1 MNEIFWAVLL
11 SILPIAELRG
21 GIPYGLATIPLTLN
35 NVLTVFSLCVLA
47 NILVVIP
54 LFFFLDFFHHRF
66 IRFGWYSSL
75 FNFFV
80 KRIQKKSHKLE
91 PKINKYGYIALA
103 VFVAVPLP
111 MTGAWAGTLAAWLL
125 DLNRKKSFAAITAG
139 VLIAGII
146 VTLITLGGLGI
157 FKFAFS

>member
-1 MNEIFWAVLL
+1 MREILWAVLL

-35 NVLTVFSLCVLA
+35 NVLIVFSLCVLA

-54 LFFFLDFFHHRF
+54 LFFFLDFFHHRL
-66 IRFGWYSSL
+66 IKFGWYSSL
-75 FNFFV
+75 FNFLV
-80 KRIQKKSHKLE
+80 KRIQRKSHKLE
-91 PKINKYGYIALA
+91 PQINRYGYAALA

-125 DLNRKKSFAAITAG
+125 DLDRRKSFLAIASGVITAG
-139 VLIAGII
+139 II
-146 VTLITLGGLGI
+146 ITLASLGLINFIGL
-157 FKFAFS
+157 FS